1 MVEWRRL
8 SSVNCLMKY
17 CAAIDLGASSGRIA
31 IGAIDQ
37 GKLTIT
43 EVHRFKHE
51 ARQFEDR
58 GLRWEWAK
66 IVDEVKTGLAQAQ
79 KIGEIVSIGIDTWG
93 VDYGLIDAHG
103 ELIEDPYCYRDAR
116 TDGVMKEIADSVG
129 AEWIYQ
135 KTGVQFTF
143 FNTAYQLYAA
153 RDSAALS
160 QAERFLMLPDLLNYV
175 FCGSKSTDLTDAS
188 TTQLLNAQ
196 TREWDFELIDRLGIP
211 RHIFPP
217 IHKPGAVLGRIN
229 GHDNLD
235 GISVVA
241 VGSHDTASAVAGIP
255 LKPTKD
261 SAYIS
266 SGTWSLVGLEIDSP
280 VADKKSLSYNI
291 TNEAGVADRIRF
303 IKNVSGMW
311 LLEES
316 LRHWKSQGIELTAGD
331 LVKAAAA
338 LPRKQ
343 IINTNDPR
351 FTKPGA
357 MPDRIAEYCRETGQD
372 APVTPPEFARCIFD
386 SLADAYAQ
394 SIRELE
400 DSSGITV
407 REINI
412 VGGGSSNELLNQL
425 TADATGLTVIAGPVE
440 ATVMG
445 NLIIQMMTA
454 GWVASLEEGRSLI
467 AASSV
472 RKEFKPQLSRSK

>member
-1 MVEWRRL
+1 
-8 SSVNCLMKY
+8 MKY

-51 ARQFEDR
+51 AKEFEDR

-66 IVDEVKTGLAQAQ
+66 IVEEVKTGLTKAQEH
-79 KIGEIVSIGIDTWG
+79 GEIVSIGIDTWG
-93 VDYGLIDAHG
+93 VDYGLIDAQG

-116 TDGVMKEIADSVG
+116 TDGVMKEISDSIG
-129 AEWIYQ
+129 REWIYA

-153 RDSAALS
+153 RNSTALR

-175 FCGSKSTDLTDAS
+175 FSGSKSTDLTDAS
-188 TTQLLNAQ
+188 TTQLLNAT
-196 TREWDFELIDRLGIP
+196 TREWDFELIDRLQIP

-217 IHKPGAVLGRIN
+217 IHKPGAVLGKIN
-229 GHDNLD
+229 GHGSLD
-235 GISVVA
+235 GIHVVA

-255 LKPTKD
+255 LKPSKD

-266 SGTWSLVGLEIDSP
+266 SGTWSLVGLELDSP
-280 VADKKSLSYNI
+280 VATLQSLSYNI

-316 LRHWKSQGIELTAGD
+316 LRYWKSQGLNLTAAE
-331 LVKAAAA
+331 LVQAATL

-343 IINTNDPR
+343 IINTNDER

-357 MPDRIAEYCRETGQD
+357 MPERIAGYCRETGQES
-372 APVTPPEFARCIFD
+372 PTTPPEFARCIFD
-386 SLADAYAQ
+386 SLADAYSQ

-400 DSSGITV
+400 ETSGIKV

-425 TADATGLTVIAGPVE
+425 TADLTGLPVIAGPVE
-440 ATVMG
+440 ATVLG

-454 GWVASLEEGRSLI
+454 GWISSLEEGRSLI
-467 AASSV
+467 AASSS
-472 RKEFKPQLSRSK
+472 RKEFLPRAVAR

>member
-1 MVEWRRL
+1 
-8 SSVNCLMKY
+8 MKY

-43 EVHRFKHE
+43 EIHRFKHE
-51 ARQFEDR
+51 AKLFEDR

-66 IVDEVKTGLAQAQ
+66 IVDEVKTGLTKAQAH
-79 KIGEIVSIGIDTWG
+79 GEIVSIGIDTWG
-93 VDYGLIDAHG
+93 VDYGLIDAQG

-116 TDGVMKEIADSVG
+116 TDGIMKEISDSIG
-129 AEWIYQ
+129 REWIYA
-135 KTGVQFTF
+135 KTGIQFTF

-153 RDSAALS
+153 RNTSAIA

-175 FCGSKSTDLTDAS
+175 FSGSKSTDLTDAS
-188 TTQLLNAQ
+188 TTQLLNAK
-196 TREWDFELIDRLGIP
+196 TRDWDFELIDRLQIP

-217 IHKPGAVLGRIN
+217 IHKPGAVLGKIN
-229 GHDNLD
+229 GHGSLD
-235 GISVVA
+235 GIEVVA

-255 LKPTKD
+255 LKPSKD

-266 SGTWSLVGLEIDSP
+266 SGTWSLVGLELDSP
-280 VADKKSLSYNI
+280 VANEKTLSYNI

-316 LRHWKSQGIELTAGD
+316 LRQWKSEGLSLTAAE
-331 LVKAAAA
+331 LVQQAAN
-338 LPRKQ
+338 LPRRQ
-343 IINTNDPR
+343 IINTNDER

-357 MPDRIAEYCRETGQD
+357 MPERIAQYCRETGQD
-372 APVTPPEFARCIFD
+372 VPVTPPEFARCIFD
-386 SLADAYAQ
+386 SLADAYAH
-394 SIRELE
+394 SIKELE
-400 DSSGITV
+400 GTSGIKV

-425 TADATGLTVIAGPVE
+425 TADLTGLPVIAGPVE
-440 ATVMG
+440 ATVLG

-454 GWVASLEEGRSLI
+454 GWLNSLEEGRTLI
-467 AASSV
+467 ADSSQ
-472 RKEFKPQLSRSK
+472 RKEFLPHAVTK